1 MEAASIEPGQA
12 LWLLSSF
19 CVLHQRSL
27 DHQAV
32 ARECIPPL
40 LLTDLQRLGAE
51 LGLHIACSRSPADL
65 TKIPVPA
72 ALQVRA
78 AAPGKDAAVSP
89 TVGATASAT
98 ATDALE
104 WVILLQGDDNK
115 ASVVS
120 AGAEAPSVV
129 ATADLCGRMTGLL
142 LRCRPAAAEA
152 ADPDASTRSQRTFGF
167 GWFVP
172 ELLKHKA
179 IWREVL
185 IASLVLQLMALAFP
199 LFTQTIIDKVV
210 VHRTQSTLIAIAIG
224 MAVFVVF
231 TASLTWTRQYLI
243 LHTGNRVDA
252 VLGSH
257 VFDHLF
263 KLPPLYFQHRPT
275 GVIAARL
282 QGIETIRE
290 FVSSAAVTLM
300 LDLPFLLIFVAIM
313 FWYSA
318 QLTWIVLGILGL
330 VVGASML
337 IGPLFRQRLNEQ
349 FLRGAANQAFV
360 TEYVAGLETVK
371 SLQLEP
377 QLNRRYRDL
386 LAAFLSASFRTK
398 QLGNSYSTLA
408 NGLEQLLSLLILTF
422 GAYIVM
428 TSASFTVGML
438 VAFQMFSSRISQP
451 MLRLVGLWQQF
462 QQARISVARLG
473 DVMNA
478 PAEPYRLTRSRAQ
491 AGKGAVQ
498 IEGLSFR
505 YEDNLP
511 YLYDGFELNVA
522 PGQLIAIMGP
532 SGAGKSTLAK
542 LLLGFYQPS
551 QGIIRIDGIDIRHL
565 SANELRSNFGVVPQE
580 TTLFSGTILDNLRI
594 ANPFA
599 SFEQVVAACKM
610 AEIHSSIET
619 LPNGYETTIGER
631 GAGLSGGQRQRIA
644 IARALIKGPKVLIFD
659 ESTSS
664 VDGQTAEQL
673 GRTINA
679 LKGRA
684 TILFIAHALPK
695 TLQVDHIVRIGDKLT
710 VVPPP
715 RPAVEVPDGERKRA
729 DLCVLAAEGTD
740 P

>member
-1 MEAASIEPGQA
+1 M
-12 LWLLSSF
+12 
-19 CVLHQRSL
+19 
-27 DHQAV
+27 
-32 ARECIPPL
+32 
-40 LLTDLQRLGAE
+40 
-51 LGLHIACSRSPADL
+51 
-65 TKIPVPA
+65 
-72 ALQVRA
+72 RA